1 MRKLLKL
8 RSCVT
13 LVITR
18 GINIW
23 AGISRAHQTGAGHT
37 GVSNRRWSPVI
48 TKALRF
54 GWPSKLKEDLPQD
67 PEEKLAVN
75 QKLFACH
82 LLLTGSKM
90 CAMVREF
97 TI

>member
-1 MRKLLKL
+1 MRIKPA
-8 RSCVT
+8 
-13 LVITR
+13 LVIPAYQTD
-18 GINIW
+18 
-23 AGISRAHQTGAGHT
+23 AGR
-37 GVSNRRWSPVI
+37 I

-54 GWPSKLKEDLPQD
+54 GWPSKLKEDLLQD

-75 QKLFACH
+75 QKLFPCH

-90 CAMVREF
+90 CGMVREF